1 VTPPGPRVPIAIPV
15 CTHFQLSSGA
25 RKSLSVPFGSGAIKD
40 VAHHSWYL
48 HVGPLVVATSI
59 VVSLSEFGILRTQVI
74 SQLAAGSSSPVFTT
88 NGMSFED
95 VKLIDGRY
103 GYVTVIPY
111 FKFPQYEFVH
121 LIDLLDCTLG
131 HHPGRDSYADQHEH
145 YVPNE
150 LPGTCPIP
158 QIIFLRVLT
167 ATIPRSGSGP
177 AG

>member
-1 VTPPGPRVPIAIPV
+1 M
-15 CTHFQLSSGA
+15 SSD
-25 RKSLSVPFGSGAIKD
+25 SGAIKD

-48 HVGPLVVATSI
+48 HVGPLVVTI
-59 VVSLSEFGILRTQVI
+59 VVSLSEFGISRTQVI
-74 SQLAAGSSSPVFTT
+74 SQLAAGSSSPVLTT

-103 GYVTVIPY
+103 GYVMVISY
-111 FKFPQYEFVH
+111 FEFPQSEFVP
-121 LIDLLDCTLG
+121 LIDLLGCTLG
-131 HHPGRDSYADQHEH
+131 HHPGRDSYPDQHEH
-145 YVPNE
+145 YVPIE

-158 QIIFLRVLT
+158 QTIFLRVLT